1 MTFFLIF
8 YLKNIKRKFIDE
20 FIFKFFEYFR
30 KKILLKSFFILLF
43 KKNKNKIN

>member
-20 FIFKFFEYFR
+20 FIFKFFEYR
-30 KKILLKSFFILLF
+30 KKILLTFF
-43 KKNKNKIN
+43 KNKNKID